1 MKQNA
6 IPLIQRSNAFMK
18 SFSNDQN
25 RKQMFSCLIL
35 TFFKLNVMLS
45 VCFIKACMWSSGPIR
60 GQGLLMEKCLCFG
73 VKLLRL
79 DKWCLFGIVKYRAI
93 PVNVRSISCNETWGP
108 VFCL

>member
-1 MKQNA
+1 M
-6 IPLIQRSNAFMK
+6 
-18 SFSNDQN
+18 
-25 RKQMFSCLIL
+25 
-35 TFFKLNVMLS
+35 
-45 VCFIKACMWSSGPIR
+45 R